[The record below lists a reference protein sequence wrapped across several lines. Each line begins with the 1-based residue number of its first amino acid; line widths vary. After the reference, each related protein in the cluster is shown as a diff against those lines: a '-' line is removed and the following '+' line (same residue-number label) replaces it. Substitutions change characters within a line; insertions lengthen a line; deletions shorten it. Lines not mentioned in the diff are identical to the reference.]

1 MTFTGRLA
9 LGSPLL
15 IVTTVVVAA
24 QRPEPPRALTT
35 ADYARAERFMN
46 YNVTPLVLH
55 SGVRPTWLPDDRFW
69 YRTTTENGTA
79 FFVVDPATGARSTC
93 ELAECTERNA
103 EAARRRGRAPRRDVP
118 SPDGKQTVFIRD
130 WNLWIRDV
138 ATDKETQLTFDG
150 VKDFGYATDNAGW
163 THSDRPIVSWSPD
176 SKKIATYQQDQRGVG
191 EM

>member
-103 EAARRRGRAPRRDVP
+103 EAARRRGR
-118 SPDGKQTVFIRD
+118 S
-130 WNLWIRDV
+130 
-138 ATDKETQLTFDG
+138 
-150 VKDFGYATDNAGW
+150 
-163 THSDRPIVSWSPD
+163 SRPGHP
-176 SKKIATYQQDQRGVG
+176 G
-191 EM
+191 